1 MTAGVEPPPRDPG
14 EIAYGGGF
22 AGLVRNSAVFALG
35 SLTGKVVGLLLLPV
49 LTRVLS
55 PEGFGRLDVLSTL
68 ATTVT
73 SVAVLGIDVAAT
85 RLYPDRSPAEQ
96 RRMFGSW
103 MLLATAVLVPVL
115 ALSWAGAGAISR
127 TLFGTGGEALGV
139 AMVALYAAG
148 NLYQVIGL
156 TALRNQ
162 ARARTYAIVSATA
175 FVANGVAVLVLVA
188 AEPRA
193 SAAMAGM
200 AVGVT
205 VGGLGAV
212 TMARRLVLSRP
223 SAASSRA
230 LLALGLPLVPAL
242 AATWIG
248 DFANRAI
255 LLGAAG
261 SAEVGLLSVAI
272 RFGSVGVLVVTGFQ
286 LAWMPRAFAQARS
299 LGAPDRIAR
308 DARRIVVAVTTAIVP
323 MAVFAPEL
331 VRLVAGASYLDAV
344 PAIGFSLVT
353 TLGLALVTVAGMPSV
368 LDRRTRD
375 LGLAGTAGALSAVAV
390 NLSFASLWGATGTAA
405 ALACGQLVALV
416 TVAALRSSTA
426 LPLAWARMGRTAA
439 VAVGVCLGCTLVEDL
454 PLWSRMAAGGAFAGL
469 LVADGSARELARF
482 VRSRAGGGSRAA
494 RRR

>member
-1 MTAGVEPPPRDPG
+1 MTAGVEPPPPDPA
-14 EIAYGGGF
+14 EMAHGGGF

-73 SVAVLGIDVAAT
+73 SVAVLGVDVAAT
-85 RLYPDRSPAEQ
+85 RLYADRTPAEQ
-96 RRMFGSW
+96 RRLFGSW
-103 MLLATAVLVPVL
+103 MVLAAGVLVPVL

-127 TLFGTGGEALGV
+127 MLFGTGGEALGV
-139 AMVALYAAG
+139 AMVGLYAAG

-162 ARARTYAIVSATA
+162 GRARTYAIVSAAA
-175 FVANGVAVLVLVA
+175 FVANGVAVLALVA

-193 SAAMAGM
+193 SAAMTGM
-200 AVGVT
+200 ALGVSF
-205 VGGLGAV
+205 GGLGAV
-212 TMARRLVLSRP
+212 TMARRLVLNRP
-223 SAASSRA
+223 SAASTRA

-286 LAWMPRAFAQARS
+286 LAWMPRAFAQARRP
-299 LGAPDRIAR
+299 GATRRIAR
-308 DARRIVVAVTTAIVP
+308 DAERIVLAVATALVP
-323 MAVFAPEL
+323 LAVLAPEL
-331 VRLVAGASYLDAV
+331 VRLVAGAAYLDAV
-344 PAIGFSLVT
+344 PAIGFSLVA
-353 TLGLALVTVAGMPSV
+353 TLGLALVTVAGMPSA

-390 NLSFASLWGATGTAA
+390 NVLFASLWGATGTAA
-405 ALACGQLVALV
+405 ALATGQLVSLV
-416 TVAALRSSTA
+416 TVAALARSSTA
-426 LPLAWARMGRTAA
+426 LPLNWARMGRTAA
-439 VAVGVCLGCTLVEDL
+439 AAVAVCLVCTLVDDL
-454 PLWSRMAAGGAFAGL
+454 PLWSRLAAGAAFAGL
-469 LVADGSARELARF
+469 LVADGSVRELARF
-482 VRSRAGGGSRAA
+482 VRSRAGAGSRDAG
-494 RRR
+494 